1 MAYIRLPDNS
11 YTTVPDGLSYEE
23 ALTIA
28 QRKYPKLFGIEPT
41 VGGQIREFVKGVP
54 AGFVGSFGQAARG
67 IGSLLPEEYEKPF
80 AKNVESTVKALTPE
94 AAPGYEDTVGRK
106 LGEVMGSVG
115 SFLVPGGA
123 AGAGAKAL
131 GYAPRLAQLGTAG
144 ALGSAAGA
152 GEARTRAEAEG
163 ATPEQ
168 RRTATQFGAA
178 IGLSE
183 IAPVERLLGS
193 LGKEAVGG
201 IVNTIKRVA
210 ISGGVE
216 AAQETASNLAQ
227 NLVAQKL
234 YKPGQELAE
243 GLGEAAAYGGAAG
256 ALTDVLLNMALGRRA
271 GPRPGAQQPGA
282 APAEEQKARPEDLF
296 QERIPLLDRSRELRA
311 ALKAKDL
318 DPDDARSAK
327 QELAQIARRV
337 SEINSELKDLGV
349 APPAAE
355 GKRKLEDIL
364 SERRAAEE
372 RYDEFGNR
380 IRSPQEVAAA
390 REKAAQPYYEEQL
403 KAARNAATQ
412 RQVEDIEAGYVPEQ
426 VPPSVTPKDK
436 VLEAQLRFQEQYDS
450 AQDAAQKRAAEAE
463 AKRRGFIV
471 DDFGNVVPGKEIAE
485 QSLGNQ
491 KVDAIRSKTLQTFT
505 PKELQTQI
513 DTGYVTPAVQKFLGL
528 SLPERKESVPA
539 QGELPTAMGMGAP
552 EFEGYNLNQR
562 DQAETVL
569 PVLQQRLD
577 ELASIKNLFI
587 GEPLTAGTK
596 PTAQAKRLFEVEA
609 QIKEL
614 NRLKSIAEGAPVKLD
629 QDFGKIRQRLNTLKE
644 QSNTVLEDEL
654 FEPVT
659 RLRAGETQEGG
670 APLSVGERSTL
681 TARTKYLEQAKA
693 ATQQLQDT
701 AVEQANLQRTLEG
714 YGPIGRDQEIGLR
727 MRVKQALERVTK
739 SASAPFEKNAEM
751 AQRITALA
759 QRTKD
764 AGAVQLLNKAQGLF
778 AQNNSSNALVKAA
791 ENVLKKGVTP
801 GTLTQLQRAINATLV
816 RRISDTEGRV
826 VSAVPNVK
834 TDYAPILK
842 AIDARIQAAKNAGIA
857 TEDPRMQSLLREYS
871 NITKKQKQQQTTPER
886 GIAEPE
892 KQALRTALDKAVADA
907 SKVKVVKQKGPFALA
922 PQTRQLEEKREAE
935 RRGGTET
942 MLAEG
947 KSLQNVRRGIKKLI
961 ALGAKRSELGDLTQL
976 LSTKFKVTTVREQK
990 AYQQKLR
997 KLATLEKKLMDS
1009 AGAGELA
1016 KFRKY
1021 VATKIDTALTRPN
1034 VPADVRKALET
1045 AQERF
1050 VQNKGTRT
1058 TTVKKVS
1065 EALIGARTIEGLD
1078 AGWRYDKTTN
1088 RIYAPELEGGK
1099 VEQVSYDEFVHGTL
1113 DSANALADSV
1123 LLGRPESPSELNDA
1137 LAREREA
1144 VEQHETQRDLFVE
1157 PAREDQAR
1165 PDLFTAI
1172 KRSTPEKFRAF
1183 QASLKRR
1190 TDRQIE
1196 EAVAQNAM
1204 TKEVTQLKKT
1214 ITAIK
1219 TRMATLF
1226 EDTKVDVQ
1234 RSRGFSDAVQEQLV
1248 KVRETF
1254 AESGVLETDEAFTKA
1269 LDKALKP
1276 LEPLL
1281 TKLAEKEATLR
1292 YRDMSSAL
1300 LDYQGQVQALQNAV
1314 KSNLQLGN
1322 FQNRLQREGTNLG
1335 VLLDRVTKKR
1345 LELEEA
1351 ERRAQVREQRKAEE
1365 EKLAAAQANLRTKGV
1380 VRTVTA
1386 KDVSVEK
1393 LNEVTAE
1400 RRELQ
1405 QLRKDKTLPA
1415 EELRNIKDQ
1424 IQQLRN
1430 QEYAIRVGLVEL
1442 AKSGRLE
1449 TRIEKSTLEGKE
1461 GRSNEE
1467 IAEERKA
1474 FLEEA
1479 RQSQERALSARLR
1492 KLTAELGLL
1501 TKQTDAV
1508 VEAFA
1513 KQRQAGKAALQGV
1526 PEAVVK
1532 KFKND
1537 MRNLKA
1543 KRTRTQTKIAN
1554 AIEVGL
1560 RSGASFEMSQRMS
1573 LPDLDRAIA
1582 SVTEQLKTASPK
1594 QEAALNK
1601 ERQELMSLAAA
1612 INDAVVVSKREK
1624 TTVQYKERIP
1634 AAKRQK
1640 GGQTE
1645 EQMKKT
1651 AEQQQALAKEKAR
1664 LFNIEMKQLAIDI
1677 EKNDPDLRVASN
1689 ADTGVAPEQASKVA
1703 ERVRAAV
1710 PEGISVTYAATQDA
1724 LPDDVKA
1731 AIDRMGVGRIK
1742 GAVMPDG
1749 RVFVVGENHQTAQ
1762 DVEETFAHELVG
1774 HYGVD
1779 KVLGPQGMDALIK
1792 RLFAKGDAYVAE
1804 VATGLGV
1811 FKDVSSA
1818 MAALGYTKP
1827 AVDLTRRRIVQA
1839 AGAALAKPV
1848 MPTKVVEAFN
1858 VTDPETAADALY
1870 DAWDS
1875 ADAWVSQLFSVI
1887 KQPNVRKE
1895 ANYILNETLYR
1906 IGGEDFYAAW
1916 SNQGEDFVT
1925 TDLIEKAIS
1934 EQGVEQLTRNIKRA
1948 YDVAANSI
1956 FNLVK
1961 TQAKPEKTPSL
1972 TEDNINALRTTIVRE
1987 MIAHAAEGRRVAPT
2001 FVGKVA
2007 EFVKDMIASVR
2018 QAFRNMGLSAAAK
2031 QDTKQIQAIIR
2042 QASRELMNSRPGVY
2056 ISPNGEV
2063 AFSALK
2069 NETPWMSQQ
2078 SKDML
2083 EAVVTGKNAGLF
2095 AKIKG
2100 NLYGLTGVTQF
2111 VDRTA
2116 PFISAL
2122 NRGVQ
2127 QGLITDLE
2135 ATQARYNL
2143 SAHDKRMNFTR
2154 QVVSDGALKLNKKTE
2169 DGNTFWMVEGT
2180 DGPSLV
2186 SVMQAL
2192 GTSGLPAE
2200 QAGRLFT
2207 MYLAGL
2213 RTKNEGIGVE
2223 ALNFGNDAAGK
2234 PILTEAKLRQ
2244 FESEIKSQP
2253 QIKDAFEKARSLYN
2267 TYNAGLIDF
2276 AVQTGAI
2283 GKEQGDMLKRRKDF
2297 IPFYRQ
2303 IGGEIQLFIGD
2314 EKAPITI
2321 GNLKDQPY
2329 LHELVGGDTTI
2340 SDIFTSSVQNTHML
2354 TDMALR
2360 NLATKNTAHML
2371 YKLGMLKTKTGK
2383 DGREYGIRTG
2393 LGQAGPTTLRFK
2405 DESLDKDG
2413 NRVHVDKHVIVDT
2426 AGTIFE
2432 DIPPELLVKGME
2444 GVKTTFPKALELL
2457 GLPAKFLRRA
2467 VVLNPLYPV
2476 RQIIRDSLST
2486 YGTSGANYIP
2496 IAGPL
2501 RNIYKAMVGTS
2512 EETKLLQKQGLL
2524 GGQLLAA
2531 EGMEGLSTIL
2541 RGVAGGKTSMSSMLA
2556 WLETKSMQ
2564 ADVGVRVSSYN
2575 SFRKQGLNELEAWV
2589 AANELMDFNKRGVSP
2604 SVYFAN
2610 SLIPF
2615 FNAQIQGLNVF
2626 AKAMTG
2632 RMPYNDRLAVQEKFF
2647 KRGLSLAALT
2657 LMYAAA
2663 MEDDEAYKNAP
2674 PDQRYS
2680 NWFIRTPFFDEALRI
2695 PIPFEY
2701 GLLFKALPEAIFDT
2715 AFGKEEFKPMAK
2727 AVASMAV
2734 NALPGGS
2741 SMGIPQF
2748 MKPLVEMT
2756 TGKDLY
2762 TKADI
2767 ETKKEQALPAG
2778 ERYRDTTTE
2787 ASKLLGQTL
2796 GVSPLMIDQFVR
2808 SVGTQSMLAV
2818 VSMADP
2824 FLNPNKPQSAESKTS
2839 QIPLIGGL
2847 FQPTD
2852 AGGIINRTYD
2862 LMLKAEQTANGYE
2875 KMLSEGRTKEAETF
2889 LNANMSY
2896 MLLSDSV
2903 KEFRSSMGEIKEW
2916 EDTIRAD
2923 KMMLP
2928 TEKRKQLD
2936 MARKLKIDVATVY
2949 RDVYRSAAA
2958 GKQNTVSAVQ

>member
-144 ALGSAAGA
+144 TLGSAAGA

-349 APPAAE
+349 ATPAAE

-412 RQVEDIEAGYVPEQ
+412 RQVEDIESGYVPEQ

-491 KVDAIRSKTLQTFT
+491 KVDAVRSKTLQTFT

-614 NRLKSIAEGAPVKLD
+614 NRLKSIAESAPVKLD

-644 QSNTVLEDEL
+644 QSNTVLDDEF

-727 MRVKQALERVTK
+727 MRVKQALERITE
-739 SASAPFEKNAEM
+739 SASAPLEKNAEM
-751 AQRITALA
+751 SQRVTALA

-764 AGAVQLLNKAQGLF
+764 AGAVELLNKAQGLF

-801 GTLTQLQRAINATLV
+801 GTLTQLQRAIKATLV

-826 VSAVPNVK
+826 VGAVPNVK

-922 PQTRQLEEKREAE
+922 LQTRQLEEKREAE
-935 RRGGTET
+935 RRGETET

-1034 VPADVRKALET
+1034 IPADVRKALET

-1196 EAVAQNAM
+1196 EAVAQSAM
-1204 TKEVTQLKKT
+1204 SREVTQLKKA

-1226 EDTKVDVQ
+1226 DDAKVEVQ
-1234 RSRGFSDAVQEQLV
+1234 RSKGFSDAVQEQLV

-1254 AESGVLETDEAFTKA
+1254 AESGVLETDESFTKA

-1281 TKLAEKEATLR
+1281 TKLAEKEATIR

-1300 LDYQGQVQALQNAV
+1300 LDYQGQVQTLQNAV

-1405 QLRKDKTLPA
+1405 QLQKDKTLPA

-1492 KLTAELGLL
+1492 KLTAELGVL

-1573 LPDLDRAIA
+1573 LPDLDRAVA

-1651 AEQQQALAKEKAR
+1651 AEQQQALAEEKAR

-1689 ADTGVAPEQASKVA
+1689 ADTGVAPEQAFKIA

-1811 FKDVSSA
+1811 FEDVSSSV
-1818 MAALGYTKP
+1818 AALKGAK
-1827 AVDLTRRRIVQA
+1827 DDQLKA
-1839 AGAALAKPV
+1839 A
-1848 MPTKVVEAFN
+1848 
-1858 VTDPETAADALY
+1858 
-1870 DAWDS
+1870 
-1875 ADAWVSQLFSVI
+1875 
-1887 KQPNVRKE
+1887 
-1895 ANYILNETLYR
+1895 
-1906 IGGEDFYAAW
+1906 
-1916 SNQGEDFVT
+1916 
-1925 TDLIEKAIS
+1925 
-1934 EQGVEQLTRNIKRA
+1934 
-1948 YDVAANSI
+1948 
-1956 FNLVK
+1956 
-1961 TQAKPEKTPSL
+1961 
-1972 TEDNINALRTTIVRE
+1972 IVRE

-2031 QDTKQIQAIIR
+2031 QDTKQIQALIR

-2056 ISPNGEV
+2056 VSPNGEV

-2127 QGLITDLE
+2127 QGLITELE

-2169 DGNTFWMVEGT
+2169 DGNTFWMVEGS

-2186 SVMQAL
+2186 SVMKAL
-2192 GTSGLPAE
+2192 GDSGLPAE

-2223 ALNFGNDAAGK
+2223 ALNFGKDANGK

-2244 FESEIKSQP
+2244 FEAEIKSQP

-2393 LGQAGPTTLRFK
+2393 LGQAGPATLRFK

-2413 NRVHVDKHVIVDT
+2413 NRVNVDKHVIVDT

-2432 DIPPELLVKGME
+2432 DISPELLVKGME

-2467 VVLNPLYPV
+2467 VVLSPLYPV

-2741 SMGIPQF
+2741 SMGMPQF

-2839 QIPLIGGL
+2839 QLPLIGGL

-2889 LNANMSY
+2889 LSANMGY

-2916 EDTIRAD
+2916 EDIIRAD

-2958 GKQNTVSAVQ
+2958 SKQNTVSAVQ